1 MVHERFAQDFSRYD
15 TTTRDKAIAIER
27 ADHVICISES
37 TRNDLVSILG
47 INPSKTTVV
56 QLGFNLTIE
65 AEHVEKLS
73 NLVRPILLY
82 VGGRHGYKNFNALL
96 QAYATSNFLIKE
108 FDLVCFGGGEFTPME
123 KAFHR
128 DYHIPV
134 DRIRQVS
141 GSDALLAQYYKSA
154 SVFIYPS
161 LYEGFGIPPLE
172 AMSFG
177 CPVVASN
184 VSSIPEVVGDAA
196 ELVDP
201 YDPGQITDSIERL
214 VLDENLRNS
223 MITRGR
229 DRVKLFS
236 WDRCAIETLGV
247 YQKEMNL

>member
-1 MVHERFAQDFSRYD
+1 
-15 TTTRDKAIAIER
+15 
-27 ADHVICISES
+27 
-37 TRNDLVSILG
+37 
-47 INPSKTTVV
+47 
-56 QLGFNLTIE
+56 
-65 AEHVEKLS
+65 
-73 NLVRPILLY
+73 
-82 VGGRHGYKNFNALL
+82 
-96 QAYATSNFLIKE
+96 
-108 FDLVCFGGGEFTPME
+108 ME